1 MESTKTIFI
10 TGAASGIGREVARLF
25 ARRGWFTGLHDIN
38 EAPVAEVALE
48 IGADQCCWSV
58 LDVCDSEQW
67 KKAVA
72 RFGERTSGRMDVLF
86 NSAGI
91 LKMGPFM
98 DTPLDVHLQ
107 TLRVNV
113 AGVLTAIRAAFPL
126 LSSTPKARVIT
137 MSSASAFY
145 GVPDLA
151 SYSMSK
157 FAIRGMTEALSI
169 EFERYGIGVCDIMAP
184 YVNTPMV
191 TEQSYKAG
199 TLQSLG
205 ASLSPEEVA
214 EIIWKA
220 AHGNRVHWVPTFRL
234 KITALFARYFPFF
247 ERATMKFLNRHGA

>member
-1 MESTKTIFI
+1 MKQAILI

-38 EAPVAEVALE
+38 EALLAELAVE
-48 IGADQCCWSV
+48 IGSERCCWSV
-58 LDVCDSEQW
+58 LDVCDGEQW
-67 KKAVA
+67 TQVVA
-72 RFGERTSGRMDVLF
+72 RFGEHTSGRMDVLF

-91 LKMGPFM
+91 LRMGPFI
-98 DTPLDVHLQ
+98 DIPLDVHLQ

-126 LSSTPKARVIT
+126 LSSTPKSRVIT

-145 GVPDLA
+145 GVPNLA

-169 EFERYGIGVCDIMAP
+169 EFERYGIAVCDIMAP

-191 TEQSYKAG
+191 TDQSYKAG

-205 ASLSPEEVA
+205 ASLSPESVA
-214 EIIWKA
+214 EIVWKA
-220 AHGNRVHWVPTFRL
+220 AHGNKVHWVPTLSL
-234 KITALFARYFPFF
+234 KTTTLFARYFPFF
-247 ERATMKFLNRHGA
+247 ERATMKFLNRHGS